1 MSVVVEERCRKLM
14 LGVWRVGCSRPNTD
28 TCVIGIF
35 FSTSYA
41 ATWTLTTTVELRV
54 LTSSAAA
61 FFPMATNMM
70 EIERNWMY

>member
-1 MSVVVEERCRKLM
+1 M
-14 LGVWRVGCSRPNTD
+14 LQTYAWSFGRIGCSRPNTN
-28 TCVIGIF
+28 TRVTGIF

-61 FFPMATNMM
+61 FFPTAWNSV
-70 EIERNWMY
+70 IF